1 MERRTRYQASALQV
15 RSTGGKRTIAGYA
28 SVFGK
33 PTTLVDDGRIV
44 QRETIARGAFTHAL
58 KVRQDVRC
66 LYNHDPSQLLG
77 RTEAGTLRLRE
88 DDTGLWMECEPPD
101 TELGRSVLALIARG
115 DVTGQSFAFL
125 PRPDGVTRDRR
136 QEGGKTIVE
145 DVVTSVDLFDVG
157 PVTYPAYS
165 ATSVLVRGGI
175 VNAADLVRAAREE
188 NRLRLRELENFSTTM
203 AGGRTR

>member
-1 MERRTRYQASALQV
+1 MERHTRFQASALQV

-28 SVFGK
+28 SVFGS
-33 PTTLVDDGRIV
+33 PTTLRDDGRIV
-44 QRETIARGAFTHAL
+44 QRETIARGAFSHAL
-58 KVRQDVRC
+58 RVGQDVRC

-115 DVTGQSFAFL
+115 DVTGQSFAFI
-125 PRPDGVTRDRR
+125 PRPDGMTRDRR
-136 QEGGKTIVE
+136 QEGGRTIVE

-157 PVTYPAYS
+157 PVTYPAYN
-165 ATSVLVRGGI
+165 ATSVLVRGGL
-175 VNAADLVRAAREE
+175 VDADALAREARE
-188 NRLRLRELENFSTTM
+188 ANRRRLRELENFSM
-203 AGGRTR
+203 AMSGGRKR